1 MSMAANLSEELTKYF
16 PAEVTRTL
24 VTLIEQTVDKRFE
37 QLKKTEIDHHCV
49 PSLSAKRF
57 LL

>member
-1 MSMAANLSEELTKYF
+1 MAANLSEELTKYF